1 MIIFFLYQDKQE
13 SQPKELKALHSS
25 RGMKVEGC
33 IRMYELVHRMRGTV
47 SGVDLREPH
56 HHVEDY
62 VGCLLCTPAFLAAP
76 HSRWGVK
83 SGCPKFCLLS
93 EPLRKGLMSVASF
106 HLLSQMLFLCWEG
119 PICLCDWRISR
130 H

>member
-1 MIIFFLYQDKQE
+1 MIIIFLYQDKQE
-13 SQPKELKALHSS
+13 SQPIELKALHSS

-47 SGVDLREPH
+47 SDLDLREPR
-56 HHVEDY
+56 HHVEDH

-83 SGCPKFCLLS
+83 SGCPKSCLIS
-93 EPLRKGLMSVASF
+93 EPLRKGLRF
-106 HLLSQMLFLCWEG
+106 CGFFLKCCFCVG
-119 PICLCDWRISR
+119 RDLVCLCDWRITR